1 MKNKL
6 FERDPQF
13 RSPAAPKKQ
22 ISFAVVAAEA
32 ILLFVAHSILH
43 WSASSLTLL
52 ILGMVSVLFIFELI
66 PIAIAALCVPVA
78 LWYAEVLPASDI
90 FSGFCD
96 STVVLFGG
104 MFVVGGA
111 MFSTGIVSIIGSKM
125 ARITGK
131 NETTAMLGVMLLSAV
146 LSSMLSNTGT
156 VAVLMPICLGFSKSM
171 GCSRT
176 RLLLPLAMAC
186 SLGGLISLVGTP
198 PNTTVNSVLTA
209 AGLGSFSFFEF
220 AKIGIPLT
228 IVGIIYLL
236 TLGRVLLPARPFEP
250 DEAEVIPSPEHYNTR
265 KQIITLLIF
274 IGLLIGMVLN
284 LAPLAV
290 LTTIA
295 AGLCVVC
302 GTLTESEAYGSISWS
317 TLFLFAGYAA
327 HGSGIGGFRCR
338 RTDCER
344 GGAAAGKQ
352 RQPLSHY
359 VGAVSADHQ
368 PDTVHV
374 QYGLC
379 RSSGSHRA
387 AHCFQSEHQP
397 QECSD
402 RDFGGCLL
410 RAGHPHGHP
419 AQYAGD
425 EAGRI
430 PLQRLSAG
438 GSAADGALLSD
449 HACAGSH
456 ILAPVHLILRGME
469 SALFSE
475 TPFSLFSWNNAP
487 ATGMTGALF
496 CFVRFII
503 SSSGHL
509 LP

>member
-1 MKNKL
+1 
-6 FERDPQF
+6 
-13 RSPAAPKKQ
+13 
-22 ISFAVVAAEA
+22 
-32 ILLFVAHSILH
+32 
-43 WSASSLTLL
+43 
-52 ILGMVSVLFIFELI
+52 
-66 PIAIAALCVPVA
+66 
-78 LWYAEVLPASDI
+78 
-90 FSGFCD
+90 
-96 STVVLFGG
+96 
-104 MFVVGGA
+104 
-111 MFSTGIVSIIGSKM
+111 M
-125 ARITGK
+125 ARIAGK

-209 AGLGSFSFFEF
+209 AGLGSFGFFEF

-317 TLFLFAGYAA
+317 TLFLFAGMLPMAQA
-327 HGSGIGGFRCR
+327 LEVSG
-338 RTDCER
+338 
-344 GGAAAGKQ
+344 AGEQ
-352 RQPLSHY
+352 IANG
-359 VGAVSADHQ
+359 V
-368 PDTVHV
+368 V
-374 QYGLC
+374 QLLGNNSNPYLIMSVLFLLTTSLTQFMSRYGLC
-379 RSSGSHRA
+379 RFSGSHRA

-402 RDFGGCLL
+402 RDFSGRLL
-410 RAGHPHGHP
+410 CAGHPHGHP
-419 AQYAGD
+419 AQHAGD
-425 EAGRI
+425 EARRI

-438 GSAADGALLSD
+438 GPAAAGALFLPD

-469 SALFSE
+469 STLFSRNSF
-475 TPFSLFSWNNAP
+475 FSLYGITRRP
-487 ATGMTGALF
+487 QG
-496 CFVRFII
+496 
-503 SSSGHL
+503 
-509 LP
+509 

>member
-6 FERDPQF
+6 FERDLQF
-13 RSPAAPKKQ
+13 CSPAAPKKQ
-22 ISFAVVAAEA
+22 IGFAVVAAEA

-125 ARITGK
+125 ARIAGK

-156 VAVLMPICLGFSKSM
+156 VAVLMPICLGFSKSV

-209 AGLGSFSFFEF
+209 AGLGSFGFFEF

-250 DEAEVIPSPEHYNTR
+250 DKAEVIASPEHYNTR

-295 AGLCVVC
+295 AVLCVVC

-317 TLFLFAGYAA
+317 TLFLFAGMLPMAQA
-327 HGSGIGGFRCR
+327 LEVSG
-338 RTDCER
+338 
-344 GGAAAGKQ
+344 AGEQ
-352 RQPLSHY
+352 IANG
-359 VGAVSADHQ
+359 V
-368 PDTVHV
+368 V
-374 QYGLC
+374 Q
-379 RSSGSHRA
+379 
-387 AHCFQSEHQP
+387 
-397 QECSD
+397 
-402 RDFGGCLL
+402 LL
-410 RAGHPHGHP
+410 GNNANPYLIMSVLFLLTTSLTQFMSNT
-419 AQYAGD
+419 ACA
-425 EAGRI
+425 
-430 PLQRLSAG
+430 
-438 GSAADGALLSD
+438 ALLAPIGLHIASNLSINPKSVLIVISV
-449 HACAGSH
+449 AASCA
-456 ILAPVHLILRGME
+456 LATPMGTPPNTLVMKPGGYRFNDYLRVGLPLLVLCYLTTLVLVPVFWPLY
-469 SALFSE
+469 
-475 TPFSLFSWNNAP
+475 T
-487 ATGMTGALF
+487 
-496 CFVRFII
+496 
-503 SSSGHL
+503 
-509 LP
+509 